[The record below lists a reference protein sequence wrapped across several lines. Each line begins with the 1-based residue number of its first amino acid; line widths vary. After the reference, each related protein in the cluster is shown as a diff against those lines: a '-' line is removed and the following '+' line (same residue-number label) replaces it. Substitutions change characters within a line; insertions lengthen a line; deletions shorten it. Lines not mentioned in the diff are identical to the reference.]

1 MSEKFRPGG
10 GRSEHCRI
18 GERRDFITEISPRN
32 DSAGNPPSFES
43 LCLSYSEQGHADGG
57 DGCPR
62 APGNDGNDGADETAR
77 CQEYLRCERVLPVVY
92 ERGNYATE
100 HPCAGNGSD
109 E

>member
-77 CQEYLRCERVLPVVY
+77 CQEYLRCERV
-92 ERGNYATE
+92 
-100 HPCAGNGSD
+100 
-109 E
+109 